1 MEDNPAI
8 HQYHVPLR
16 WSDFDRYGHVMNA
29 NYVEIA
35 QEARLAYKEAYFDP
49 NGMEDFAAFVRKLDL
64 DFRKPIEPE
73 GNSVLL
79 VESQVVEVGNSS
91 FVTRQEIKDKHG
103 RTACVIETVS
113 VAVDMDTQMPRP
125 LTEQERDIMRL
136 ESTLAKE
143 ADRAISRSSGA
154 VGGNAGRG
162 AGAGGAAGSAGA
174 GGAAGAAGAGG
185 GAGHTGSDEISYDD
199 EISYGD
205 EIDYGDEVGYDD
217 EVSYGDEIDYGDEVD
232 YGDEIGY
239 DD

>member
-1 MEDNPAI
+1 MADNPAI
-8 HQYHVPLR
+8 HQYRVPLR

-49 NGMEDFAAFVRKLDL
+49 AGMQDFAAFVRKLDL

-103 RTACVIETVS
+103 RVACVIETVS

-125 LTEQERDIMRL
+125 LTEQEREVMRL
-136 ESTLAKE
+136 ESTLAKDADKAE
-143 ADRAISRSSGA
+143 A
-154 VGGNAGRG
+154 
-162 AGAGGAAGSAGA
+162 AAGSAPSGVA
-174 GGAAGAAGAGG
+174 GSVGAAGGLGASNT
-185 GAGHTGSDEISYDD
+185 ASAESFADETGYDD

-205 EIDYGDEVGYDD
+205 EVDYGDEV
-217 EVSYGDEIDYGDEVD
+217 VYGDEIDYGDE
-232 YGDEIGY
+232 IGY

>member
-1 MEDNPAI
+1 MADNPAI
-8 HQYHVPLR
+8 HQYRVPLR

-49 NGMEDFAAFVRKLDL
+49 AGMEDFAAFVRKLDL

-103 RTACVIETVS
+103 RIACVVETVS

-125 LTEQERDIMRL
+125 LTEEEREVMRL
-136 ESTLAKE
+136 ESTLAKAADKAE
-143 ADRAISRSSGA
+143 AESGSGPSA
-154 VGGNAGRG
+154 RG
-162 AGAGGAAGSAGA
+162 VQLDSLG
-174 GGAAGAAGAGG
+174 
-185 GAGHTGSDEISYDD
+185 DEISYDD

-205 EIDYGDEVGYDD
+205 EVDYGDEVG
-217 EVSYGDEIDYGDEVD
+217 YGDEVD

>member
-1 MEDNPAI
+1 MADNPAI
-8 HQYHVPLR
+8 HQYRVPLR

-49 NGMEDFAAFVRKLDL
+49 AGMEDFAAFVRKLDL
-64 DFRKPIEPE
+64 DFRKPIEPK

-103 RTACVIETVS
+103 RIACVVETVS

-125 LTEQERDIMRL
+125 LTEEEREVMRL
-136 ESTLAKE
+136 ESTLAKAADKAE
-143 ADRAISRSSGA
+143 AESGSA
-154 VGGNAGRG
+154 PS
-162 AGAGGAAGSAGA
+162 AGGVQADSLG
-174 GGAAGAAGAGG
+174 
-185 GAGHTGSDEISYDD
+185 DEISYDD
-199 EISYGD
+199 DISYGD
-205 EIDYGDEVGYDD
+205 EVDYGDEVG
-217 EVSYGDEIDYGDEVD
+217 YGDEVD